1 VCFHFGGEFIQNY
14 SMWGEMMPRQKFGVL
29 AYLLE
34 LKAHL
39 SEHMNLKAS
48 MKYFFL
54 FPGKEMH
61 NGLLFLNDIS
71 KRRE

>member
-1 VCFHFGGEFIQNY
+1 VSLNVCFHFGGEFIQNY

-48 MKYFFL
+48 MKYFFC
-54 FPGKEMH
+54 
-61 NGLLFLNDIS
+61 FLVKKCIMVYCF
-71 KRRE
+71 